1 MRVSHYKFGV
11 RMAVAFG
18 LVSLMALSLAA
29 LQSWHWARVS
39 DAVARQAS
47 GPGPARL
54 DLPVAAATA
63 TPEAAAQ
70 AAPLPAPLPEWVA
83 KEREWA
89 MWGLG
94 LGVLLIAGFSAFA
107 SWFITRS
114 VVLPVRYARSCALRL
129 AAGDLATP
137 VERRKGLQGRDE
149 AADLV
154 AALQSMYEA
163 FVSVVGKVRVNA
175 ESVAQSAEVIAQGN
189 RELSEHTDQQTQSLQ
204 ETARSMGQLTS
215 TVRQSAENALDA
227 NGLAHHARD
236 VAQRGGELTRQ
247 LVVTMQG
254 IQDSARRIGDITGLI
269 DSIAFQTNLL
279 ALNAAVEA
287 SRAGELGRGFAVVAG
302 EVRRLAQRS
311 ATAAREI
318 KGLIDDTVGRVQAGT
333 QLVNTAGSTMEDIE
347 SSTKKVSAIIAEIT
361 EATQAQNA
369 GIELVGEAM
378 ASMDAVT
385 QQNSAIVKD
394 NASTSE
400 SLDQQARELVAAVSL
415 FKLKPLAQG
424 RGSR

>member
-1 MRVSHYKFGV
+1 VRVSHFKFGV

-18 LVSLMALSLAA
+18 LVSLMALSLAV
-29 LQSWHWARVS
+29 LQSWHWSRVS
-39 DAVARQAS
+39 EAVAREAPGAAAARVEVDGAAPS
-47 GPGPARL
+47 GPARSHAVAGQPGSP
-54 DLPVAAATA
+54 PVA
-63 TPEAAAQ
+63 EVVAQ
-70 AAPLPAPLPEWVA
+70 
-83 KEREWA
+83 ERQRA
-89 MWGLG
+89 MWELG

-107 SWFITRS
+107 SWFITKS
-114 VVLPVRYARSCALRL
+114 VVMPVRYARACALRL
-129 AAGDLATP
+129 AAGDLTTP

-175 ESVAQSAEVIAQGN
+175 ESVAQAADVIAQGN
-189 RELSEHTDQQTQSLQ
+189 RELSEHTEQQTHSLQ

-215 TVRQSAENALDA
+215 TVRQSAENAVNA

-236 VAQRGGELTRQ
+236 VAQKGGELTRQ
-247 LVVTMQG
+247 LVTTMHG

-311 ATAAREI
+311 ASAAREI
-318 KGLIDDTVGRVQAGT
+318 KTLIEDTVGRVQAGT
-333 QLVNTAGSTMEDIE
+333 HLVNTAGTTMEDIE
-347 SSTKKVSAIIAEIT
+347 TSTQKVSAIIAEIT

-369 GIELVGEAM
+369 GIEMVGDAM

-385 QQNSAIVKD
+385 QQNSAIVRD

-415 FKLKPLAQG
+415 FRLAQHPRG
-424 RGSR
+424 RA